1 MEKTQKQDSV
11 FRNGDYM
18 KLWMGYLI
26 SGLGSQFTMF
36 ALPLLATIILEASAA
51 QMGLLTS
58 LGFLPYLLF
67 SLFAGAWTDRFR
79 RRPILIAASLFNALS
94 LMLIPVLY
102 YLDTLS
108 ISALL
113 VVQFLVG
120 TGTVFMSIASNSYL
134 PSIIKREQLV
144 DGNSKIQLSNSV
156 ARLAG
161 SGLGGGLVA
170 LLSAPF
176 LILLDIMTYIL
187 SVFFLLSIKT
197 KEVKRETIKDD
208 QNIFKEISEG
218 IKVVFKSPVIRTIL
232 FSSTWY
238 NFFYSMFLP
247 LFILFV
253 SRDLGLDPT
262 VIGIIFA
269 MGGVGALIGSTLAK
283 RLGNKLGIGNLISKI
298 NLLTGLSIVLMV
310 GSTYLNIYLMV
321 VLLLFSQIVLSACAT
336 IYSINTVSLRTAIT
350 PNHLLGRTN
359 ASLQAISFGI
369 LAIGPILGG
378 GIAALIGNQW
388 MILICGVGISLSALV
403 IYLSPIRAMKEIPKG
418 EELAK
423 YIA

>member
-11 FRNGDYM
+11 FRNADYI
-18 KLWMGYLI
+18 KLWMAYSV

-36 ALPLLATIILEASAA
+36 ALPLLATIILDATPA

-67 SLFAGAWTDRFR
+67 SLFAGAWVDRFR

-94 LMLIPVLY
+94 LLTIPVLY
-102 YLDTLS
+102 YLETLS

-113 VVQFLVG
+113 IAQFLVG

-161 SGLGGGLVA
+161 SGLGGVLVA

-197 KEVKRETIKDD
+197 TEEKRETKKEDR
-208 QNIFKEISEG
+208 NIFKEISEG
-218 IKVVFKSPVIRTIL
+218 IKVVFKSRVIRTIL

-253 SRDLGLDPT
+253 SRDLELNPT

-283 RLGNKLGIGNLISKI
+283 RLGNKLGIGSLISKI
-298 NLLTGLSIVLMV
+298 NLLTGVSIGLMV
-310 GSTYLNIYLMV
+310 ASTYLNIYFMV
-321 VLLLFSQIVLSACAT
+321 AVLLFSQIMLSACAT

-378 GIAALIGNQW
+378 GIASLIGNQG
-388 MILICGVGISLSALV
+388 MILICGVGISLSTLF
-403 IYLSPIRAMKEIPKG
+403 IYLSPIRLIKEIPKE

-423 YIA
+423 YSA